1 MCSSV
6 FASGLFCA
14 REFVSRNFMLKE
26 SLTEAE
32 KSPRRES
39 IHAQVCSSL
48 PTDPTDEHMWIFE
61 QELAEKIKHDYMY
74 DEHRFVTPDGLV
86 TLGGNRKKVNAV
98 LTRFNE
104 LDLKIRRIKLRRSR
118 PARPRRASSR
128 RGLPLSQ
135 WQAAA
140 GSGSSAC

>member
-1 MCSSV
+1 
-6 FASGLFCA
+6 
-14 REFVSRNFMLKE
+14 
-26 SLTEAE
+26 
-32 KSPRRES
+32 
-39 IHAQVCSSL
+39 
-48 PTDPTDEHMWIFE
+48 MWIFE

-86 TLGGNRKKVNAV
+86 TLGGNRKKVNAI

-104 LDLKIRRIKLRRSR
+104 LDLKIRLIKLRRSR

-128 RGLPLSQ
+128 HGLPLSQ